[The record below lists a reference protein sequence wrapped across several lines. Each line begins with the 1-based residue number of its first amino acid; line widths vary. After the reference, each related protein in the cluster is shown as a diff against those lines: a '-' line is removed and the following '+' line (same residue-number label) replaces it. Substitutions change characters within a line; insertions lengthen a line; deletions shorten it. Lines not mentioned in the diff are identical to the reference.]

1 MLNLGDAEI
10 LTKYTTKTTFIFHV
24 TSYQMS
30 ICLLFEDRDTIT
42 IEEIKALLNM
52 TDNEIYASLQNICTT
67 KLPIFSRE
75 NGAEE
80 DFTDSEKITLNLKF
94 TSNMKKINC
103 RPSKV
108 KGGKKTDE
116 EKAVEKDVLKER
128 EFLIDAAIIRVMKSR
143 RALLYN
149 DI

>member
-75 NGAEE
+75 NGAEVISLCI
-80 DFTDSEKITLNLKF
+80 FN
-94 TSNMKKINC
+94 
-103 RPSKV
+103 
-108 KGGKKTDE
+108 GKLVIYFFARHILT
-116 EKAVEKDVLKER
+116 
-128 EFLIDAAIIRVMKSR
+128 
-143 RALLYN
+143 
-149 DI
+149 